1 MQIIFKNRIFGYR
14 IITRNIINM
23 QIKRRLYFDN
33 GSCYTDRTWH
43 TIPPVPGFCRP
54 ATSKELYIIES
65 YKYEELQDDEIIS
78 QLQNLTTT
86 LNQLKALEIDYGY
99 QSEIDYWRYTLKVVD
114 QKLSNSHINAVKAD
128 LLFKM
133 QSLTNI
139 YAHKHG
145 ATDEEIEAISYFDH
159 DMIEVRDTAN
169 NAINEINRMKTTMI
183 DQPYWSI
190 TYDIIKYLANYEVNG
205 QSREVWDKLL
215 REGKIPYNGL
225 CNALNENYQTR
236 TYDFISNKFDVC
248 QKNKIGNVIDKIV
261 YYILANKQKRGYQT
275 HICHV
280 MIAAYLCGIIPTL
293 RNILNTISRRYGC
306 KLNPNQ
312 WSRTIKAFWRDVCE
326 HGKSNRK
333 FLALENKKN
342 GYIKNIEDLF
352 MYYIAH
358 NNFDF
363 IATLIPD
370 NKPYYD
376 YFCQFQKLI
385 CTDKGSIKSL

>member
-1 MQIIFKNRIFGYR
+1 MQFIFKNRIFGYR

-86 LNQLKALEIDYGY
+86 LKQLKALEIDYGY

-169 NAINEINRMKTTMI
+169 KAINEINRMKTTMI

-205 QSREVWDKLL
+205 QNREVWDKLL

-248 QKNKIGNVIDKIV
+248 KKNQIANLIDKIV

-275 HICHV
+275 AICHV
-280 MIAAYLCGIIPTL
+280 MIAAYLCGCIPSL
-293 RNILNTISRRYGC
+293 RNLLNLVCKRYGC
-306 KLNPNQ
+306 KLNANQ
-312 WSRTIKAFWRDVCE
+312 WSRTIKHFWRDVCE
-326 HGKSNRK
+326 HGKSNRAFK
-333 FLALENKKN
+333 APKDHTKN
-342 GYIKNIEDLF
+342 YYIERIEDLF
-352 MYYIAH
+352 LYYIAH
-358 NNFDF
+358 ENFDF
-363 IATLIPD
+363 IKTLIPD
-370 NKPYYD
+370 KKPYYD
-376 YFCQFQKLI
+376 YFNQFKKLMYP
-385 CTDKGSIKSL
+385 DED